1 MILPKELI
9 YKDRMSIDDFI
20 DDDELNNDIYEVLL
34 QVREADSSLGRYVLK
49 IPPVLVFNEAF
60 YQAIKA
66 MNDKHP
72 EEDFYSN
79 YYYDA
84 KSHLV
89 RAYETDLILSITYVY
104 VAAQADL
111 KRPQKRFLTCIE
123 NRLKDDTWYFPFF
136 KQLVQ
141 KYQNEG
147 KVFHTKFE
155 FSEMDLAVVE
165 FKEWRGITNQYNST
179 YIQSIIDFCDKPER
193 KLVFLNA
200 IEKQYLEDIQKDDW
214 ECMFLPDIKSF
225 LKELRHS
232 ISTTVTSPVI
242 EEKKEPENPLAP
254 KVHELEAQVAKLQ
267 ARVGELTMENEE
279 LKTKQSEER
288 AIKIRDLIWEAK
300 SYPPATQISILNLL
314 RGLIADQDENW
325 IEKFKAEE
333 DRLAKMNSSEN
344 EIPAK
349 RTLCLGVATDLM
361 IILLKK
367 AGITAYADNT
377 KMANLIAAVTDY
389 APEKIRQRISNTSP
403 VPKMHQPEINAV
415 NGILESLNIQDKL
428 PDAR

>member
-1 MILPKELI
+1 MLLPKELV
-9 YKDRMSIDDFI
+9 YKDRMTIDEFI

-34 QVREADSSLGRYVLK
+34 QVREPDSTLGRYVLK
-49 IPPVLVFNEAF
+49 IPPVLVFNEAY
-60 YQAIKA
+60 YQATKA
-66 MNDKHP
+66 MHDKHP
-72 EEDFYSN
+72 EEDFYSD
-79 YYYDA
+79 YFYDA

-89 RAYETDLILSITYVY
+89 RAYETDLILSITYVL
-104 VAAQADL
+104 VAAQADIT
-111 KRPQKRFLTCIE
+111 RAQKRFLTCVE
-123 NRLKDDTWYFPFF
+123 NKIKDDKWYFPYF

-141 KYQNEG
+141 KYADEG
-147 KVFHTKFE
+147 KTFHTQFE
-155 FSEMDLAVVE
+155 FAELDLSRLE
-165 FKEWRGITNQYNST
+165 LINWKDETNQYNT
-179 YIQSIIDFCDKPER
+179 LNIQAFVDFYDKTEDKLAVLDCIER
-193 KLVFLNA
+193 H
-200 IEKQYLEDIQKDDW
+200 YLEDIKKDDW
-214 ECMFLPDIKSF
+214 EYIFLPDIKSF
-225 LKELRHS
+225 LKEFRNT
-232 ISTTVTSPVI
+232 ITTTASATPV

-254 KVHELEAQVAKLQ
+254 KVAVLETQVEKLK
-267 ARVGELTMENEE
+267 ARIGELTVENED
-279 LKTKQSEER
+279 LKKTQSEER
-288 AIKIRDLIWEAK
+288 AIKIRDIVWEAK
-300 SYPPATQISILNLL
+300 NYPPSIQISILNLL
-314 RGLIADQDENW
+314 RSLIADQDENW